1 MIGAHL
7 SMLESIAAAPEIGA
21 AELLKPNLDLPPF
34 LRALLVADGT
44 VTRLLSAYFAED
56 IAIGTQE
63 QFEFDMPSP
72 LSHLHLE
79 AGDPA
84 FIRRVELLGSESG
97 RRYASAISLLNPAT
111 LDTKL
116 FHELI
121 DENVGMGEVL
131 RNSARGSYREVLDI
145 RRESE
150 DSVTRTYAVI
160 LATRPAILI
169 SERFYLASFLRR

>member
-1 MIGAHL
+1 MLSNRDGRGGGGGGGGGGAQQL
-7 SMLESIAAAPEIGA
+7 QNPAWQPTMSP
-21 AELLKPNLDLPPF
+21 
-34 LRALLVADGT
+34 V
-44 VTRLLSAYFAED
+44 
-56 IAIGTQE
+56 E
-63 QFEFDMPSP
+63 QQSSQFDMPSP